1 MFNPP
6 LCLYRLAEDLVKRRI
21 CLSLTKLPVYK
32 RWGKSSQSTSSLGGE
47 AFLTD
52 ETIERL
58 RRRLAL
64 YYHPLAIETMRQF
77 LIPAINAIPKT
88 YTGCMGNDGDFDI
101 VGYNLDILNLT
112 AMSSSSPLD

>member
-1 MFNPP
+1 MFIQVGRGFGKASVLLEPDQIT
-6 LCLYRLAEDLVKRRI
+6 RLQKV
-21 CLSLTKLPVYK
+21 
-32 RWGKSSQSTSSLGGE
+32 GKIKSIHQFAGGE
-47 AFLTD
+47 VFLTD

-88 YTGCMGNDGDFDI
+88 CTGSMGNDGDFDI

-112 AMSSSSPLD
+112 AVSSSSPLD